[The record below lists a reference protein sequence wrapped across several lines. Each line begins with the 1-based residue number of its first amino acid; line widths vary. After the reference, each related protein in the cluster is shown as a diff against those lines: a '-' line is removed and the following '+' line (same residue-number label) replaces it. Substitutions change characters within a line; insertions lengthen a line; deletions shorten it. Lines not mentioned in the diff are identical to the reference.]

1 MSIYNDD
8 GAKREI
14 SVMKFNTIKEKTLR
28 YFLVEENSKKIQ
40 KTKHFERYID
50 LAGPK
55 AKISKQIC

>member
-28 YFLVEENSKKIQ
+28 YFLVEEIDKLKENSEN
-40 KTKHFERYID
+40 KT
-50 LAGPK
+50 L
-55 AKISKQIC
+55 